1 MRGILLKPLREGD
14 TIGIVAPSSPLQQE
28 DIEKGIGF
36 LQQLG
41 FNLKLGAHLYERDRF
56 LAGSDEKRAQDV
68 MNFFADSSVQAIFVA
83 RGGQG
88 SQRILPLLDYSIISK
103 NPKKL
108 VGFSDT
114 TALQLGLFKQSNLVS
129 YSGYTLTTKTTPL
142 LEKTLL
148 ACLTDEAFQINEG
161 EVGNPGIVRG
171 ILVGGNLSLLT
182 SLIGTPYQ
190 PNFKKTILLL
200 EDVNIEPYNVDRM
213 LSHIDLAGI
222 FNQVSGVIFGQFE
235 NCFSESTPADGSIT
249 QVIHE
254 WIGRLSVPCIK
265 DFPYGHG
272 IRKCVVPIGR
282 EILLDA
288 DSVCVSVE

>member
-1 MRGILLKPLREGD
+1 MNPFARRGYDRHCCSVE
-14 TIGIVAPSSPLQQE
+14 SPTKE

-36 LQQLG
+36 FKQLG
-41 FNLKLGAHLYERDRF
+41 FNIKLGNHLYERDRF
-56 LAGSDEKRAQDV
+56 LAGSDENRAKDV
-68 MNFFADSSVQAIFVA
+68 MDFFADSSVQAIFAA

-88 SQRILPLLDYSIISK
+88 SQRILPLLDYSLISK

-108 VGFSDT
+108 FGFSDT
-114 TALQLGLFKQSNLVS
+114 TALQLGLLKQSNLVS
-129 YSGYTLTTKTTPL
+129 YSGYTLTTKMTPL

-161 EVGNPGIVRG
+161 ETGNPGIVRG
-171 ILVGGNLSLLT
+171 TLVGGNLSLLS

-190 PNFKKTILLL
+190 PNFKRTILLL
-200 EDVNIEPYNVDRM
+200 EDVNVEPYNIDRM
-213 LSHIDLAGI
+213 LSHLELAGI

-235 NCFSESTPADGSIT
+235 NCFSESSPSDGSIT

-254 WIGRLSVPCIK
+254 WIGRLVVPCIK

-272 IRKCVVPIGR
+272 IKKCVVPIGR

-288 DSVCVSVE
+288 DSIFISVE

>member
-1 MRGILLKPLREGD
+1 MRGVLSKPLREGD
-14 TIGIVAPSSPLQQE
+14 TIGIAAPSSPLQQKE
-28 DIEKGIGF
+28 IEKGIGF
-36 LQQLG
+36 LKELG
-41 FNLKLGAHLYERDRF
+41 FNIKLGNHLYERDRF
-56 LAGSDEKRAQDV
+56 LAGSDAHRAQDV

-88 SQRILPLLDYSIISK
+88 SQRILPLLDYPTISK

-108 VGFSDT
+108 FGFSDT
-114 TALQLGLFKQSNLVS
+114 TALQLGLFKQSGLVS
-129 YSGYTLTTKTTPL
+129 YSGYTLTTKMTPL

-148 ACLTDEAFQINEG
+148 SCLTDVPFQINEG
-161 EVGNPGIVRG
+161 EIGSSGIVRG

-190 PNFKKTILLL
+190 PNFKNTILLL
-200 EDVNIEPYNVDRM
+200 EDVNVEPYNVDRM
-213 LSHIDLAGI
+213 LSHIELAGI
-222 FNQVSGVIFGQFE
+222 FKQVSGVIFGQFE

-249 QVIHE
+249 QVISE

-272 IRKCVVPIGR
+272 IKKCVVPIGR

-288 DSVCVSVE
+288 DSISITVE